1 MEGGKGVEDAAVA
14 RALTRFGRRMEQTPE
29 VRQKIAAIQK
39 QMYNGIG
46 ATAVLR
52 SGFTLARR

>member
-1 MEGGKGVEDAAVA
+1 VEDAAVA